1 MKNEKT
7 TFNATDAAQQSEST
21 SFYGVPLEK
30 TGKAASRFA
39 GMSSTAKG
47 VAGAGLG
54 IAAGV
59 GTAAAATNMTS
70 DNENISDNSRI
81 QADNATSAENI
92 SKEDDV
98 IIDVE
103 ESEGIEDAIYDDN
116 LVIEVEDDNTE
127 NSLSVV
133 VDEAPCAKGVTD
145 DMSFSEAF
153 SKARAEVGPGGVFE
167 WNGNLYGTYYE
178 EEWNAM
184 SAEEKAEYYKS
195 VNWET
200 TSKIEV
206 GPGSEEVDDDL
217 VEIDVE
223 PTSEDI
229 TVEVLGVEQSEDGSY
244 VAGVNVDGQ
253 DMFLIDVDGDM
264 QFDYICSDV
273 NGDQQLSEDEVADI
287 SSENIHVQDLA
298 GSNDY
303 YAANDLDSSQEP
315 DYVNDALV

>member
-7 TFNATDAAQQSEST
+7 TFNATDAAQQSEAT

-54 IAAGV
+54 VAAGV

-70 DNENISDNSRI
+70 DNENLSENSRV
-81 QADNATSAENI
+81 QVDNTESAENI

-98 IIDVE
+98 IVNVE
-103 ESEGIEDAIYDDN
+103 ESEGIEEAISDEDI
-116 LVIEVEDDNTE
+116 VIEVEDADAE
-127 NSLSVV
+127 NSVLVV
-133 VDEAPCAKGVTD
+133 VDEAPCAKSVTD

-178 EEWNAM
+178 EEWQAM
-184 SAEEKAEYYKS
+184 SAEEKAEYYNS
-195 VNWET
+195 VNWDA

-206 GPGSEEVDDDL
+206 EPGLDDGGDDI

-223 PTSEDI
+223 PTPEDI
-229 TVEVLGVEQSEDGSY
+229 TVEVLGVEQNEDGSY
-244 VAGVNVDGQ
+244 IAGVNVDGQ

-264 QFDYICSDV
+264 HFDYICSDI
-273 NGDQQLSEDEVADI
+273 NGDQQLSDDEFADI
-287 SSENIHVQDLA
+287 SSENIHVQDLI
-298 GSNDY
+298 GNNDY
-303 YAANDLDSSQEP
+303 YAANDLNSSQEP

>member
-7 TFNATDAAQQSEST
+7 TFNATDAAQQSEAT

-39 GMSSTAKG
+39 GMSSTVKG

-54 IAAGV
+54 VAAGV

-70 DNENISDNSRI
+70 DDENISENSRI
-81 QADNATSAENI
+81 QADNTTSAENI
-92 SKEDDV
+92 SKEDGV
-98 IIDVE
+98 IIDLE

-116 LVIEVEDDNTE
+116 IVIEVEEVNTDN
-127 NSLSVV
+127 SVSVV
-133 VDEAPCAKGVTD
+133 IDEAPCAKGVTD

-153 SKARAEVGPGGVFE
+153 SKARVEVGPGGVFE

-178 EEWNAM
+178 EEWDAM
-184 SAEEKAEYYKS
+184 SAEEKEEYYS
-195 VNWET
+195 RVNWET

-206 GPGSEEVDDDL
+206 ESGPEDVGVDIFEVDD
-217 VEIDVE
+217 E
-223 PTSEDI
+223 PVPEDI

-244 VAGVNVDGQ
+244 IAGVNVDGQ

-273 NGDQQLSEDEVADI
+273 NGDQQLSEDEIADI
-287 SSENIHVQDLA
+287 SSENIQVQDLV